1 MRNFKFKLSRSARQ
15 KQEQANNSSET
26 PLSGVIP
33 PTQAPCSTTQASLT
47 SWFQP
52 PSKATMTH
60 PLKALSTNNNFG
72 KATEFKHSSLAAGSA
87 LPKLPVSSDAL
98 TSPPQTSK
106 PVASVQPYTPQNSRN
121 NRQQSDQHSSKSR
134 GLNDLF
140 IIEDS
145 LPDDFDDLDD
155 FLESPLTDK
164 KKKHSPKA
172 VKSKDWNPKTSSGT
186 KAGDWN
192 GYECIDLTNSIG
204 KPAGQTTRQEV
215 TTISPDY
222 LRELSDCDENADD
235 KPINRSRRLSR
246 RHKAA
251 LITDESDEDENKE
264 NNEMDCDPALHGYST
279 NTLKFMPDTCEFF
292 TETQNEAVTQDPDD
306 LIDIPSPSPPPSE
319 YDFYSDPDDAFP
331 SFTAQDPTEPED
343 DYFMEEFP
351 SQTPEG
357 ALAPRQSL
365 QEMRINQESAG
376 SFSGDRETETPAAA
390 DSKACFSHDENF
402 YTSHPTMQPLPSEI
416 SVASLQERLNSLKQ
430 LMFGVME
437 QICDN
442 VDTALVSPT
451 EGGRLDHVK
460 PLLSLRKRMKAKQK
474 QAEAKLRQ
482 LSTGTNRQTSTS
494 PLTNQESAIPI
505 IHARS
510 RPPDP
515 SNASLPFQTP
525 NTSNTRMPNQNAFSF
540 KSKTGNSSGKNSVTP
555 LNTTNRTLSTVPPP
569 QVTNP
574 LKQDV
579 ITTPLQRTLPS
590 TISKISP
597 GFASPD
603 AGFGGDGFYDDSP
616 AMPTASVFNTT
627 APNFTTGNKK
637 KPLELSS
644 EKRPQPQLVKQ
655 HHKFKP
661 STVQRASD
669 LLSTEV
675 SIRHSRFSGTN
686 FPHSKEL
693 LKVFRQTFGLHQFRP
708 EQLEAINAAL
718 LGEDCFVLMPTGG
731 GKSLTYQLPG
741 VLTDGVTFVVSPLKS
756 LIQDQVQR
764 LVSLEIPAAHLSGE
778 LKSDFVDSIYR
789 QLSLRD
795 PGVKLLY
802 VTPEKISASTKL
814 ISAMEHL
821 YHRKM
826 LARFVID
833 EAHCVSQWGHD
844 FRPDYKKLCKLR
856 QKFPGVPVMA
866 LTATAT
872 PRVQKDI
879 LHQLAMPK
887 PQIFTRSFDR
897 SNLQFSVKKKEPRKL
912 IQHITQLL
920 QSTFRGQSGIIYC
933 LSRKECEKTAE
944 DLCRNGIKACPY
956 HAGQSDSDRARVQ
969 EKWISDEY
977 KVVCAT
983 IAFGMGI
990 DKPDVR
996 FVMHYSLPKS
1006 MEGYYQEAG
1015 RAGRDG
1021 ELAKCI
1027 LYYSYQDVTR
1037 LRRMVEGDR
1046 DNNYEVTKVHLDNLY
1061 RMVQFCENSVDCRRV
1076 QLLNYF
1082 GETTY
1087 TKEKCLQNRQTACD
1101 NCLSG
1106 SAYSTVDMTSIA
1118 KKIVEFAKQIDGAPS
1133 SSGRG
1138 YKRRYAPQFTLNHY
1152 ADVLMGSNSAK
1163 VTQNG
1168 HASSPIYNLMKGRD
1182 YQRHDCERLLRK
1194 MVLDGLL
1201 REELVIGA
1209 HDQALCYVKVGPK
1222 AFDLLSGRSKME
1234 LKLTNAKAAK
1244 ALQMSTQV
1252 PNEALNAPRQKL
1264 LDELRVIRRQIAV
1277 ESNMN
1282 PDNVFN
1288 DETLREMADQLPMAK
1303 EELVELTGVTVP
1315 KATRFGQR
1323 FLETITKYLPDML
1336 QEEDDFASSDP
1347 SSSVYFNNTV
1357 ANTATNAGT
1366 DSRSS
1371 KRAPRKRKREG
1382 NNNPTK
1388 SKRVRAASNKRKG
1401 NDGSDSNNASNGFN
1415 FNSGAGHQ
1423 TTNLNQFKFQKPSGG
1438 GGGGGGKGRFK
1449 GGGKVGGGQ
1458 GRLGF
1463 MPDPKPR
1470 QGFGRSF
1477 LANGGQFPG

>member
-1 MRNFKFKLSRSARQ
+1 MSSTSNSKTPNQSTFSFKL
-15 KQEQANNSSET
+15 KTTNSSLKYT
-26 PLSGVIP
+26 PSP
-33 PTQAPCSTTQASLT
+33 SDTTNKIFGT
-47 SWFQP
+47 VP
-52 PSKATMTH
+52 GR
-60 PLKALSTNNNFG
+60 LSTN
-72 KATEFKHSSLAAGSA
+72 S
-87 LPKLPVSSDAL
+87 
-98 TSPPQTSK
+98 
-106 PVASVQPYTPQNSRN
+106 
-121 NRQQSDQHSSKSR
+121 
-134 GLNDLF
+134 
-140 IIEDS
+140 
-145 LPDDFDDLDD
+145 
-155 FLESPLTDK
+155 
-164 KKKHSPKA
+164 
-172 VKSKDWNPKTSSGT
+172 
-186 KAGDWN
+186 
-192 GYECIDLTNSIG
+192 
-204 KPAGQTTRQEV
+204 
-215 TTISPDY
+215 
-222 LRELSDCDENADD
+222 
-235 KPINRSRRLSR
+235 
-246 RHKAA
+246 HKQ
-251 LITDESDEDENKE
+251 
-264 NNEMDCDPALHGYST
+264 G
-279 NTLKFMPDTCEFF
+279 
-292 TETQNEAVTQDPDD
+292 
-306 LIDIPSPSPPPSE
+306 
-319 YDFYSDPDDAFP
+319 
-331 SFTAQDPTEPED
+331 
-343 DYFMEEFP
+343 
-351 SQTPEG
+351 
-357 ALAPRQSL
+357 
-365 QEMRINQESAG
+365 
-376 SFSGDRETETPAAA
+376 
-390 DSKACFSHDENF
+390 
-402 YTSHPTMQPLPSEI
+402 
-416 SVASLQERLNSLKQ
+416 
-430 LMFGVME
+430 
-437 QICDN
+437 
-442 VDTALVSPT
+442 
-451 EGGRLDHVK
+451 
-460 PLLSLRKRMKAKQK
+460 
-474 QAEAKLRQ
+474 
-482 LSTGTNRQTSTS
+482 
-494 PLTNQESAIPI
+494 
-505 IHARS
+505 
-510 RPPDP
+510 
-515 SNASLPFQTP
+515 
-525 NTSNTRMPNQNAFSF
+525 
-540 KSKTGNSSGKNSVTP
+540 
-555 LNTTNRTLSTVPPP
+555 
-569 QVTNP
+569 
-574 LKQDV
+574 V

-590 TISKISP
+590 NISKISP
-597 GFASPD
+597 RFHSPD
-603 AGFGGDGFYDDSP
+603 AGFGGDGFHDDSP
-616 AMPTASVFNTT
+616 AMATASGLNSTT
-627 APNFTTGNKK
+627 PSFSTANKK

-644 EKRPQPQLVKQ
+644 ERRPQLQPLMQCS
-655 HHKFKP
+655 KP

-669 LLSTEV
+669 LMSNEVLS
-675 SIRHSRFSGTN
+675 RHSQFSGTN

-764 LVSLEIPAAHLSGE
+764 LVSLEIPAAHLSGD
-778 LKSDFVDSIYR
+778 LKKDFVDSIYR

-821 YHRKM
+821 YHRNM

-856 QKFPGVPVMA
+856 EKFPGVPVMA

-912 IQHITQLL
+912 TQQITQLL
-920 QSTFRGQSGIIYC
+920 QTTFRGQSGIIYC

-944 DLCRNGIKACPY
+944 DLYRSGIKACPY
-956 HAGQSDSDRARVQ
+956 HAGQSDSERAKVQ

-1046 DNNYEVTKVHLDNLY
+1046 DNYEVTKVHLDNLY
-1061 RMVQFCENSVDCRRV
+1061 RMVQYCENSVDCRRV

-1087 TKEKCLQNRQTACD
+1087 SREKCLASRQTACD

-1106 SAYSTVDMTSIA
+1106 STYSTVDMTSIA
-1118 KKIVEFAKQIDGAPS
+1118 KKIVEFAKTIDGASTS

-1138 YKRRYAPQFTLNHY
+1138 YRRNYGPQFTLNHF

-1163 VTQNG
+1163 ISQSG
-1168 HASSPIYNLMKGRD
+1168 HTNSPIYNLMKSRD

-1194 MVLDGLL
+1194 MVLEGVL

-1222 AFDLLSGRSKME
+1222 AHNLLSGRLKME
-1234 LKLTNAKAAK
+1234 LRMTDAKAAR

-1252 PNEALNAPRQKL
+1252 PSKTLNDPRQKL
-1264 LDELRVIRRQIAV
+1264 LDDLRVIRRQIAV
-1277 ESNMN
+1277 ENNMN

-1288 DETLREMADQLPMAK
+1288 DETLREMADQLPMVK
-1303 EELVELTGVTVP
+1303 EDLVELTGVTVP
-1315 KATRFGQR
+1315 KANRFGQR
-1323 FLETITKYLPDML
+1323 FLDAITTHLPDMFP
-1336 QEEDDFASSDP
+1336 EEDDFASSDP
-1347 SSSVYFNNTV
+1347 SSSVYFNNALT
-1357 ANTATNAGT
+1357 NTATDVNNDG
-1366 DSRSS
+1366 RVS
-1371 KRAPRKRKREG
+1371 KQGGRKRKHNG
-1382 NNNPTK
+1382 NGNATK
-1388 SKRVRAASNKRKG
+1388 SKRVRAASNKRK
-1401 NDGSDSNNASNGFN
+1401 NNANDSKDSSNGFN
-1415 FNSGAGHQ
+1415 FGGGAGHQ
-1423 TTNLNQFKFQKPSGG
+1423 TTNFNKFKNRSSGRG
-1438 GGGGGGKGRFK
+1438 GSGK
-1449 GGGKVGGGQ
+1449 GGGRGRCRGGDKVGNGGGP

-1470 QGFGRSF
+1470 QGLIGRSF
-1477 LANGGQFPG
+1477 LATSGQFLG